1 MCGYSK
7 GGFAVE
13 KKFITKNGVQIFG
26 YKNPSLHGFFISLF
40 ARAGSMYESERDNG
54 ITHFLEHISIR
65 NVNKIMGGALYSEL
79 DRRGVEFNA
88 STFSEMVQFY
98 VSGESGKFAFGAE
111 ILTRL
116 FSPIILEKEEID
128 TERRRIKAE
137 IREGDDKSSLLTFTN
152 GIVHKGTSLARSITG
167 TASAVS
173 KVTKKR
179 LEEYRKGVFGSKNIF
194 FYVTGNF
201 SDSDLSYLAALIE
214 KYELSEGA
222 ELRNNIAPLSEKHFK
237 RSPEV
242 EVKSSDF
249 TMVRFTFD
257 LDMKKVSVPETDLI
271 YDMLLSGYNSRFFIE
286 MSELR
291 GLFYDISGA
300 VERYSNAGELYFTY
314 EVKNKDLLPAVQLTV
329 DILNDFK
336 KKAHPSYE
344 LMKSGYVDNAYMLY
358 DDAREFNFTMA
369 YDNHIMNLGYASLEE
384 RRAAYEK
391 VTSRDV
397 RRAACEIFKPQNL
410 TLTIKGNKK
419 KIDTEDIRKIIS
431 GVN

>member
-1 MCGYSK
+1 M
-7 GGFAVE
+7 E
-13 KKFITKNGVQIFG
+13 KKLVTKNGVQIFS
-26 YKNPSLHGFFISLF
+26 YNNPSLHGFFISLF
-40 ARAGSMYESERDNG
+40 ARAGSMYECERDNG

-65 NVNKIMGGALYSEL
+65 NVNKIMGGGLYSEL

-88 STFSEMVQFY
+88 STYSEMVQFY
-98 VSGESGKFAFGAE
+98 VSGESGKFSFGAE

-116 FSPIILEKEEID
+116 FSPIILGKDEID

-167 TASAVS
+167 TLAGVG
-173 KVTKKR
+173 KITGKR
-179 LEEYRKGVFGSKNIF
+179 LEEYRKGVFGSENIF

-201 SDSDLSYLAALIE
+201 TDSDLDYLASLIE
-214 KYELSEGA
+214 KYELSEGV
-222 ELRNNIAPLSEKHFK
+222 EQRNNIAPLSNGHF
-237 RSPEV
+237 RRAPEID
-242 EVKSSDF
+242 VKNSDF

-257 LDMKKVSVPETDLI
+257 IDMNKISVPESDLI

-300 VERYSNAGELYFTY
+300 VERYANAGELYFTY
-314 EVKNKDLLPAVQLTV
+314 EVKNKDLISAIRMTV
-329 DILNDFK
+329 DILEDFK
-336 KKAHPSYE
+336 KKTHPSDE
-344 LMKSGYVDNAYMLY
+344 LMKCGYVDNAYMLY

-369 YDNHIMNLGYASLEE
+369 YDNHIMNLGYASLDE
-384 RRAAYEK
+384 RRDAYKK
-391 VTSRDV
+391 VTAEDI

-419 KIDTEDIRKIIS
+419 KIDTEDIRKIIL
-431 GVN
+431 GLN

>member
-1 MCGYSK
+1 M
-7 GGFAVE
+7 E

-65 NVNKIMGGALYSEL
+65 NVNKIMNGALYSEL

-98 VSGESGKFAFGAE
+98 VSGESGKFSFGAE

-116 FSPIILEKEEID
+116 FSPIVLGKEEID

-137 IREGDDKSSLLTFTN
+137 IREGNDKSSLLTFTN

-167 TASAVS
+167 TASGVS
-173 KVTKKR
+173 RITGKR
-179 LEEYRKGVFGSKNIF
+179 LEEYRKGVFGSENIF

-237 RSPEV
+237 RSPEI
-242 EVKSSDF
+242 EVKNSDF

-300 VERYSNAGELYFTY
+300 VERYSNAGGLYFTY
-314 EVKNKDLLPAVQLTV
+314 EVKNKDLLSAVQMTV
-329 DILNDFK
+329 GILNDFK
-336 KKAHPSYE
+336 KKAHPSDE

-419 KIDTEDIRKIIS
+419 KIDTASLEKIIS
-431 GVN
+431 ALG

>member
-1 MCGYSK
+1 M
-7 GGFAVE
+7 E
-13 KKFITKNGVQIFG
+13 KKLVTKNGVQIFG
-26 YKNPSLHGFFISLF
+26 YNNPSLHGFFISLF

-65 NVNKIMGGALYSEL
+65 NVNKLMGGELYSEL

-88 STFSEMVQFY
+88 STYSEMVQFY
-98 VSGESGKFAFGAE
+98 VSGESGKFSFGAE

-137 IREGDDKSSLLTFTN
+137 IREADDKSSLLTFTN
-152 GIVHKGTSLARSITG
+152 SIVHKGTSLARSITG
-167 TASAVS
+167 TAAGVG
-173 KVTKKR
+173 KITGKR
-179 LEEYRKGVFGSKNIF
+179 LEEYRKGVFGSENIF

-201 SDSDLSYLAALIE
+201 NDGDVSYLASLIE
-214 KYELSEGA
+214 KYELSEGVCP
-222 ELRNNIAPLSEKHFK
+222 RNNIAPLSEKHFK
-237 RSPEV
+237 RSPEI
-242 EVKSSDF
+242 EVKNSDF

-300 VERYSNAGELYFTY
+300 VERYCNIGELYFTY
-314 EVKNKDLLPAVQLTV
+314 EVKSKDLISAVRMTV
-329 DILNDFK
+329 DILNAFK
-336 KKAHPSYE
+336 KKTHSADE

-369 YDNHIMNLGYASLEE
+369 YDNHIMNLGYSSLDE
-384 RRAAYEK
+384 RREAYNK
-391 VTSRDV
+391 VTPEDI
-397 RRAACEIFKPQNL
+397 RRAACEIFRPQNL
-410 TLTIKGNKK
+410 TLTVKGNKK
-419 KIDTEDIRKIIS
+419 KIDTASLDKIIS
-431 GVN
+431 ALE

>member
-1 MCGYSK
+1 M
-7 GGFAVE
+7 E
-13 KKFITKNGVQIFG
+13 KRLVTKNGVQIFG

-65 NVNKIMGGALYSEL
+65 NVNKLMDGALYSEL
-79 DRRGVEFNA
+79 DRQGVEFNA
-88 STFSEMVQFY
+88 STYSEMVQFY
-98 VSGESGKFAFGAE
+98 VSGESGRFAFGAE

-116 FSPIILEKEEID
+116 FSPIILGKEEID

-167 TASAVS
+167 TATGVS
-173 KVTKKR
+173 GITRKR
-179 LEEYRKGVFGSKNIF
+179 LEEYRRSVFGSKNIF

-201 SDSDLSYLAALIE
+201 SDADIRYLASLIE
-214 KYELSEGA
+214 KYELSECG
-222 ELRNNIAPLSEKHFK
+222 ERRMNIAPLSEKHFT
-237 RSPEV
+237 RSPEI
-242 EVKSSDF
+242 EVKGSDF

-257 LDMKKVSVPETDLI
+257 LDMTKVSVPETDLI

-300 VERYSNAGELYFTY
+300 VERYTNAGELYFTY
-314 EVKNKDLLPAVQLTV
+314 EVKNKDLISAVQMTV

-336 KKAHPSYE
+336 KKAHPSDE
-344 LMKSGYVDNAYMLY
+344 LMKCGYVDNAYMLY

-369 YDNHIMNLGYASLEE
+369 YDNHIMNLGYASLDE
-384 RRAAYEK
+384 RRAAYER
-391 VTSRDV
+391 VTPEDV

-419 KIDTEDIRKIIS
+419 KIDMAELRKIIS
-431 GVN
+431 ALE

>member
-1 MCGYSK
+1 M
-7 GGFAVE
+7 E

-65 NVNKIMGGALYSEL
+65 NVNKIMNGALYSEL

-116 FSPIILEKEEID
+116 FSPIVLGKEEID

-137 IREGDDKSSLLTFTN
+137 IREGNDKSSLLTFTN

-167 TASAVS
+167 TASGVS
-173 KVTKKR
+173 RITGKR
-179 LEEYRKGVFGSKNIF
+179 LEEYRKGVFGSENIF

-222 ELRNNIAPLSEKHFK
+222 ELRNNIAPLSDGHFK
-237 RSPEV
+237 RSPEI
-242 EVKSSDF
+242 EVKNSDF

-300 VERYSNAGELYFTY
+300 LERYSNAGGLYFTY
-314 EVKNKDLLPAVQLTV
+314 EVKNKDLISAVQMTV

-336 KKAHPSYE
+336 KKAHPSDE

-419 KIDTEDIRKIIS
+419 KIDTASLEKIIS
-431 GVN
+431 ALG